1 MGCNHTQ
8 ADPSKSQAW
17 VKSLI
22 KLGADELISDTKDE
36 LSVNKLYLPHP
47 STMTSHTISSVDR
60 KLSTSALNAKFSLYS
75 TKEQQASQV

>member
-1 MGCNHTQ
+1 M
-8 ADPSKSQAW
+8 
-17 VKSLI
+17 LI

>member
-1 MGCNHTQ
+1 M
-8 ADPSKSQAW
+8 
-17 VKSLI
+17 LI

-60 KLSTSALNAKFSLYS
+60 KLSALNAKFSLYS